1 MGGELDVLGGEE
13 RSVWLS
19 MCSLSSG
26 GERHVARL
34 GAGRCSQCAQG
45 KELGWRCFGR
55 TDAGVGAVSHVGDCL
70 L

>member
-1 MGGELDVLGGEE
+1 MWHDLGPDAAP
-13 RSVWLS
+13 SVP
-19 MCSLSSG
+19 
-26 GERHVARL
+26 E
-34 GAGRCSQCAQG
+34 GR